1 MENLTTHILLLFI
14 VMSFL
19 FTVKKVIRLI
29 SYKSETIVETYN
41 NKIKLLKSKKII
53 VENYLIQ
60 SFKIIVNQ
68 FFLLT

>member
-1 MENLTTHILLLFI
+1 MPNFILINFIPVENLTTHILLLFI

-41 NKIKLLKSKKII
+41 NKIKLLKLKK
-53 VENYLIQ
+53 NY
-60 SFKIIVNQ
+60 STK
-68 FFLLT
+68 LLNTKF

>member
-41 NKIKLLKSKKII
+41 NKIKLLKSKKK
-53 VENYLIQ
+53 L
-60 SFKIIVNQ
+60 
-68 FFLLT
+68 